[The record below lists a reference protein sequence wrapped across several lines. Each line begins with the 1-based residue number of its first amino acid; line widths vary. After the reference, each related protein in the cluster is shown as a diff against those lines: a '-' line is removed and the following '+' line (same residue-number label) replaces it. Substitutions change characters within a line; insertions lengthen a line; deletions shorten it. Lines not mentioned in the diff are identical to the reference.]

1 MVGSGWASGSFAAS
15 SHAASARAPAS
26 TGALVA
32 GTTTTWQW
40 TYPSTTFTAR
50 VRAEHTRILVSIA
63 DGPEIVVQ
71 IDHAPTN
78 YGGDRP
84 YFLCPGCAT
93 RRWHL
98 DVQGH
103 ALACRGAVSS
113 TIAAAMS
120 SGARL
125 CGAPSSFGDAWEQNP
140 CHSGP
145 CRRGRPIP
153 PAGPMIVSLL
163 DWPRSR
169 KERMLRSPTRSQRS
183 SATAGE
189 SVDDR

>member
-103 ALACRGAVSS
+103 ALVCRVCCKLDYRSRYEFWSPALRRAIKLRRRLGAEPVPFGPLPPRPPYPACRTYDRLV
-113 TIAAAMS
+113 
-120 SGARL
+120 ARL
-125 CGAPSSFGDAWEQNP
+125 ATFEKRAHAAFTNTLAAIER
-140 CHSGP
+140 HS
-145 CRRGRPIP
+145 RRIR
-153 PAGPMIVSLL
+153 
-163 DWPRSR
+163 R
-169 KERMLRSPTRSQRS
+169 
-183 SATAGE
+183 
-189 SVDDR
+189 